1 MKSVSFFAKRRKTRR
16 GTHEIPRKKEV
27 CLESDLGGVTR
38 NLIFVLSVGAVMREI
53 KMLPQSKFR
62 KRTMLPLLVLLLIS
76 SVDASSSP
84 LRVRDGGVYSRCV
97 RLKLFRN
104 QLWEKSH
111 DDE

>member
-1 MKSVSFFAKRRKTRR
+1 MR
-16 GTHEIPRKKEV
+16 
-27 CLESDLGGVTR
+27 LESDLGGVTR

-53 KMLPQSKFR
+53 KMLPPSKFR
-62 KRTMLPLLVLLLIS
+62 KRTMLPPLLVLLLIS